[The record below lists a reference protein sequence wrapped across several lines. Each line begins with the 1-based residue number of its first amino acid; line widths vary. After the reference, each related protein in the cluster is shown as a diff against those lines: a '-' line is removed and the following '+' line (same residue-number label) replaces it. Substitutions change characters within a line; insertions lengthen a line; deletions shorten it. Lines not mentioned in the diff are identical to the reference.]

1 MKNVIVI
8 LMIFTLLACSKPA
21 EDSKKTAASAD
32 DSKKLSAQKEE
43 EYQPKVLDPKDIV
56 SPTQSI
62 KDLDKTVE
70 QYHAGQNLTAEQ
82 IVENK
87 KLKFQIIRGTF
98 DIRELSRLSLAEHW
112 HELKADQQDE
122 FVKLMTELLET
133 KAIFSKEQLRGDDK
147 LYNINYSKEVFDDA
161 EKTKSTVKTEMV
173 ISKENL
179 RFEIVYKMLLTP
191 YGWKIYDVVVD
202 YASLLT
208 NYRFQFD
215 RIIKEN
221 GFTNLIQRM
230 RDKLTKMQS

>member
-1 MKNVIVI
+1 MKNVIVV
-8 LMIFTLLACSKPA
+8 LMIFSLFACSKSA
-21 EDSKKTAASAD
+21 DKARNLVTGGDSKN
-32 DSKKLSAQKEE
+32 LSVLQEE
-43 EYQPKVLDPKDIV
+43 EYQQKVLDPKEIV
-56 SPTQSI
+56 SPIQSI
-62 KDLDKTVE
+62 KNLDKTVE

-98 DIRELSRLSLAEHW
+98 DIRELCRLSLAEHW
-112 HELKADQQDE
+112 HELNESQQNE

-147 LYNINYSKEVFDDA
+147 LYHINYSKEVFDDA

-173 ISKENL
+173 IPKENL
-179 RFEIVYKMLLTP
+179 HFEIIYKMLLTP

-202 YASLLT
+202 DASLLT

-221 GFTNLIQRM
+221 GFSDLIQRM